1 MERKGSP
8 YVIEITVISA
18 EALRLTK
25 NQPVKKNSYVVLR
38 SDPFNSRT
46 TGTDREGGSYPA
58 WNEKLLMELP
68 ANSRFL
74 TVEAHSGSRLVGAAS
89 IPVSDFAGGFLPVN
103 YLSFLSYRLRDAHG
117 AKNGIL
123 NLSVKVIGRPTPAVG
138 CAASCSGGP
147 WSGVPV
153 VDRNVAGHGI
163 VTGIP
168 VSYRY

>member
-18 EALRLTK
+18 EGLRLSR
-25 NQPVKKNSYVVLR
+25 NQPVKKNSCVVLR

-46 TGTDREGGSYPA
+46 TGMDSEGGSYPA

-68 ANSRFL
+68 ANARFL

-89 IPVSDFAGGFLPVN
+89 IPVSDFAASFLPVN

-123 NLSVKVIGRPTPAVG
+123 NLSVKVIGRPSPTIG

-147 WSGVPV
+147 WPGVPLA
-153 VDRNVAGHGI
+153 DGKVAGHGI

-168 VSYRY
+168 VSYRW

>member
-18 EALRLTK
+18 EGLRLTK

-68 ANSRFL
+68 ASARFL

-117 AKNGIL
+117 ARNGIL
-123 NLSVKVIGRPTPAVG
+123 NLSVKVIGRPTPAIG
-138 CAASCSGGP
+138 CAAT

-153 VDRNVAGHGI
+153 ADVKAAGHGI